1 MEEATIARLCAV
13 RDYLSECQEANALSD
28 AEDKLNR
35 SEEAKRLS
43 SLIRQQEGKLEFS
56 LNHFG
61 EGSEQSKAELHALYL
76 YKKEIDELPES
87 REYMKA
93 YSAYRKLLDRVNDAL
108 FEVDLPAASCGRRH
122 G

>member
-1 MEEATIARLCAV
+1 MEEVTIARLCAV
-13 RDYLSECQEANALSD
+13 RDYLSECQECNALST
-28 AEDKLNR
+28 AEEKLNL
-35 SEEAKRLS
+35 SSEAKRLS
-43 SLIRQQEGKLEFS
+43 ALIREQEEKLEFA

-61 EGSEQSKAELHALYL
+61 EDSEQSKAEQHTLYL

-93 YSAYRKLLDRVNDAL
+93 YSAYRKLLDRVNEAL
-108 FEVDLPAASCGRRH
+108 FEVDLPAPSCGRRH